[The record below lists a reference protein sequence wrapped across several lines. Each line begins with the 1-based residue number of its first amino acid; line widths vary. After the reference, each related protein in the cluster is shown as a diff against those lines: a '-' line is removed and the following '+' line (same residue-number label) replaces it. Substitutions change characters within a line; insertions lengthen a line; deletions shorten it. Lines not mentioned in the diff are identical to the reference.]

1 MTHVQYMTLYAGPKF
16 LGSQIS
22 QGTNE
27 IGDNFSTSPQST
39 ELPPISLLYNYLLVL
54 ELTVALV
61 MHCCFLLARSVVE
74 LVVVV
79 TAFVI
84 AESFSV
90 LARSLLL

>member
-1 MTHVQYMTLYAGPKF
+1 MKIIIWHYMQGPNFLGPKS
-16 LGSQIS
+16 LGAQMRSGTIS
-22 QGTNE
+22 ALN
-27 IGDNFSTSPQST
+27 PQRT
-39 ELPPISLLYNYLLVL
+39 KLPSIPLLFNYLLVL

>member
-1 MTHVQYMTLYAGPKF
+1 MGTKFIGAKNVMGP
-16 LGSQIS
+16 
-22 QGTNE
+22 NE
-27 IGDNFSTSPQST
+27 IGDHFSTSLKAPT
-39 ELPPISLLYNYLLVL
+39 IPLFYNYFLVL

>member
-1 MTHVQYMTLYAGPKF
+1 MEAERSGGGVSDDSCCDNLYSDLPILHILLHIPTFHCLQYHSFHY
-16 LGSQIS
+16 
-22 QGTNE
+22 
-27 IGDNFSTSPQST
+27 
-39 ELPPISLLYNYLLVL
+39 YLLVL

>member
-1 MTHVQYMTLYAGPKF
+1 MPGRVKELNCLQYH
-16 LGSQIS
+16 SS
-22 QGTNE
+22 
-27 IGDNFSTSPQST
+27 
-39 ELPPISLLYNYLLVL
+39 YNYLLVL

>member
-1 MTHVQYMTLYAGPKF
+1 MKIIIWYHVQGPNLLGPKSF
-16 LGSQIS
+16 EAQMRSGTIS
-22 QGTNE
+22 ALALKALNCLQYHS
-27 IGDNFSTSPQST
+27 F
-39 ELPPISLLYNYLLVL
+39 YYYLLVL